1 MPSTTSDYET
11 TPQVERPHVFF
22 GSFFLPSASFRVRF
36 SQHLVSLQWSGLA
49 VAVSTALKQFRC
61 LAKFGHHTY
70 NRTTKKTHWIIIE
83 SAGYVSLSRITCAH
97 QPKKV
102 PQMGH
107 HAMTLY
113 ENRNWAPGGLVAS
126 FISFM

>member
-22 GSFFLPSASFRVRF
+22 GSFFLPSASSRVKF
-36 SQHLVSLQWSGLA
+36 HSILFLYNGQGSCGCGQHGIEA
-49 VAVSTALKQFRC
+49 VQML
-61 LAKFGHHTY
+61 LAKFGHYTY

-97 QPKKV
+97 HQKKESHKRAI
-102 PQMGH
+102 M
-107 HAMTLY
+107 
-113 ENRNWAPGGLVAS
+113 R
-126 FISFM
+126 